1 MESERS
7 RGKTHEIHLPA
18 CAAQSIDIIARK
30 HYNGS
35 VFGGYKTMKDKMR
48 HFLIRSLIWMFIVC
62 IVTFGALSVYLNWQ
76 SNQAVTQLGNI
87 YMSNINERI
96 SKHFGAISDQCLS
109 PLTTFAEN
117 IPPMCEDSKEE
128 YFKWMTYYGHSR
140 DYESIS
146 WCDSEGNIETIY
158 GDPLQYSGPSI
169 FLDALKNGEGKV
181 AVGYNGSGEQVVLM
195 CAPVKLSIPG
205 MENCIAML
213 GELPISYLV
222 DTLSLNIEQDASLVY
237 SIVIR
242 KNGDFVVRNS
252 SAVRNNYFDRVRAVY
267 EETNDQTPEE
277 YISGLE
283 AAMQTDSDYSTM
295 VQIDGVRQHMYASS
309 LPNSV
314 WYLVTLMPYGALN
327 ESVESMGARSLIAS
341 AMVCA
346 IILLCLFFVFLRYF
360 TLNRAQ
366 MEELQEAKQ
375 LAEKARY
382 DAEMASKSKGE
393 FLSNM
398 SHDIR
403 TPMNAIVGMTAIAT
417 AHMDDPQQVKNCLK
431 KITLS
436 SRHLLGLINDVLD
449 MSKIES
455 GKMTLNEELVS
466 LREVMEGIV
475 SIVQPQVKAKHQKFN
490 ISIFNILSENVHCD
504 SVRLNQV
511 LLNLLSNAIKFTPE
525 YGSIEVSL
533 HEDTSPKGEGYVR
546 IHIHVKDT
554 GIGIAEEFQEH
565 IFESFA
571 REDSKRIHRTEGSG
585 LGMAITKY
593 IVDAM
598 QGEITVKSKQGVGT
612 EFKVTLD
619 MLRADERVEDMILPD
634 WIMLVVDDDRQL
646 CESTVDSLR
655 SIGIRAEWVLEG
667 EEAVKMATQHHKQHQ
682 DYHVILLDWK
692 LPDMDGIQTARELRK
707 QLGDDVPILLMSAYD
722 WSEIEEEARAAGISG
737 FLMKPLFRST
747 LFYGLKPYMDTK
759 DVQPVEKES
768 KIHFHDRRVLVAED
782 NELNWEIAY
791 ELLHDLG
798 LELEWAENGKVCTQK
813 FQQSAPGYYDAILM
827 DLRMPI
833 MNGYEATDAIR
844 AMDRPDASLPII
856 AMTADAY
863 SDDIQRCLSHGMNAH
878 IAKPIDIDDVARILK
893 KHMGD

>member
-1 MESERS
+1 
-7 RGKTHEIHLPA
+7 
-18 CAAQSIDIIARK
+18 
-30 HYNGS
+30 
-35 VFGGYKTMKDKMR
+35 MKDKIK
-48 HFLIRSLIWMFIVC
+48 HFLAGSLVCVCIVC
-62 IVTFGALSVYLNWQ
+62 IVAFAALAVYLNRQ
-76 SNQAVTQLGNI
+76 NEQAVTQLGNI
-87 YMSNINERI
+87 YMSNINDRI
-96 SKHFGAISDQCLS
+96 SKHFGAISDQCLT
-109 PLTTFAEN
+109 PITTFAEN
-117 IPPMCEDSKEE
+117 IPPMCESSKEE

-140 DYESIS
+140 DYESVS
-146 WCDSEGNIETIY
+146 WCDDEGNLETIY
-158 GDPLQYSGPSI
+158 GEPLQYSGPAT
-169 FLDALKNGEGKV
+169 FLETLKNGEGRV

-195 CAPVKLSIPG
+195 CAPVRLSIPG
-205 MENCIAML
+205 MEDCIAMV
-213 GELPISYLV
+213 GELPISYLS
-222 DTLSLNIEQDASLVY
+222 DTLSLEEENSLVY
-237 SIVIR
+237 SFVIR
-242 KNGDFVVRNS
+242 KDGAFVVRNS
-252 SAVRNNYFDRVRAVY
+252 AAVRDNYFDRVRAVY
-267 EETNDQTPEE
+267 EETNGQTPED
-277 YISGLE
+277 YITEFG
-283 AAMQTDSDYSTM
+283 AAMKAGSDYSTM
-295 VQIDGVRQHMYASS
+295 VQINGVRQHMYASS

-327 ESVESMGARSLIAS
+327 ESVESLGTRSLAAS
-341 AMVCA
+341 ATVCA
-346 IILLCLFFVFLRYF
+346 VILLALIAMFLRYF
-360 TLNRAQ
+360 ILNRAQ
-366 MEELQEAKQ
+366 VKELEEARQEA
-375 LAEKARY
+375 EI
-382 DAEMASKSKGE
+382 ASKSKGE

-417 AHMDDPQQVKNCLK
+417 AHMDDPQQVQNCLK
-431 KITLS
+431 KITMS

-455 GKMTLNEELVS
+455 GRMTLNEEFVS
-466 LREVMEGIV
+466 LREVMESIV

-525 YGSIEVSL
+525 NGSIEVSL
-533 HEDTSPKGEGYVR
+533 HEEESPRGEEYVR
-546 IHIHVKDT
+546 IRIQVKDN
-554 GIGIAEEFQEH
+554 GIGMSEEFRQH

-571 REDSKRIHRTEGSG
+571 REDNKRIHRTEGTG

-598 QGEITVKSKQGVGT
+598 KGEITVNSQQGVGT
-612 EFKVTLD
+612 EFQVTLD
-619 MLRADERVEDMILPD
+619 LMRAEERVEDMVLPD

-655 SIGIRAEWVLEG
+655 SIGIRAEWVLDG
-667 EEAVKMATQHHKQHQ
+667 EDAVKMAARHHREHK

-692 LPDMDGIQTARELRK
+692 LPDMDGIQTARELRS

-747 LFYGLKPYMDTK
+747 LFYGLKPYVDAG
-759 DVQPVEKES
+759 DVQPAQEKS
-768 KIHFHDRRVLVAED
+768 MVQFSGRRVLVAED

-798 LELEWAENGKVCTQK
+798 LELEWAENGEVCTEL
-813 FQQSAPGYYDAILM
+813 FQDSEPGYYDAILM
-827 DLRMPI
+827 DIRMPI
-833 MNGYEATDAIR
+833 MNGYEAADAIR
-844 AMDRPDASLPII
+844 AMNRTDAALPII

-878 IAKPIDIDDVARILK
+878 VAKPIDIGEVARILK
-893 KHMGD
+893 KYLND